1 MTWNLAEVIL
11 HWNLLLHA
19 DEEGGEPR
27 WRPCLE
33 RPYNHP
39 SWSPYVEG
47 SYHTRGQVGWYYRT
61 PWLLLWMLP
70 HPAPPGSHQEPIETK
85 SPLVAFQVLKSAC
98 IAQCNEWEVAEVLIR
113 ISWLKHKSVLS
124 TRLSPTL
131 FYNYQQNLRFTLT
144 HKSQGHNNSL
154 NFLKDLGKRLN
165 CENFHLDQ
173 FGFSAISKGWIL
185 LLVPWK

>member
-70 HPAPPGSHQEPIETK
+70 HPAPPRSHQEPIETK

-113 ISWLKHKSVLS
+113 ICDYH
-124 TRLSPTL
+124 T
-131 FYNYQQNLRFTLT
+131 
-144 HKSQGHNNSL
+144 SQ
-154 NFLKDLGKRLN
+154 F
-165 CENFHLDQ
+165 C
-173 FGFSAISKGWIL
+173 
-185 LLVPWK
+185 LLVCLPHCFTIISRTSGLLSHISYKDITTV